1 MNNIKIS
8 DNFSLHEFQC
18 KDGSQLVKID
28 ERLLVL
34 LQTLRDKV
42 KKPIEIVSAYRTPEY
57 NKKIGG
63 APKSQ
68 HVEGKAVDIKIK
80 GITPKEVAKLAE
92 EVGFDGIGIYPTF
105 THCDTRGTKA
115 RWNEGIE

>member
-1 MNNIKIS
+1 VNNIKIS
-8 DNFSLHEFQC
+8 PNFSLHEFQC

-34 LQTLRDKV
+34 LQHLRDKV
-42 KKPIEIVSAYRTPEY
+42 QKPISIVSGYRTPEY

-68 HVEGKAVDIKIK
+68 HMAGTAADIKID
-80 GITPKEVAKLAE
+80 GLTPKEVAKLAE
-92 EVGFDGIGIYPTF
+92 EIGFDGIGAYKTF
-105 THCDTRGTKA
+105 THVDVRGFKA
-115 RWNEGIE
+115 RWSE